1 MEIIKRIDDEI
12 KRLNKQIIDDESFK
26 GRESVNLHGLV
37 CLLRYAAWRSKEQLR
52 DWFMRD
58 SVEKSI
64 NPKIVKRFNLFEDEN
79 SHDGA
84 QLRVHIFDDAED
96 TQKHNHQRSFI
107 SMCIQ
112 GSYEYRYYKPNL
124 NNATGGKVLQ
134 YYTRVGGKFVE
145 AEKHKGELKLVRYK
159 DYRDMKGEEVETDQY
174 GLPKEKQI
182 FDTET
187 GPLFVHHDWIH
198 TVHPRNAEEAVITV
212 LIRRQRKKTEDT
224 TFIKIVG
231 EDDEFQNDAPPK
243 DASEEQA
250 NAMFE
255 QVCNALLRGIKSG
268 KPNISNKTNAIEEFM
283 IPASGIARVSPEFLQ
298 DERYLKS
305 IIQFMK
311 LNDFSLCP
319 VVKNSQGKQKFIQ
332 CIDQNGEAHFIEQ
345 KNCLSPETPIM
356 FGILYTILSPK
367 FVVPIVGD
375 DSEFYGLLSLFDI
388 LNHIK
393 RFASAIIAASLDAH
407 SAELVIACSEL
418 ISAIDNLHNV
428 TGDSKYDLTN
438 TNPEMINKIL
448 MPLGK
453 LLLSKDLAS
462 LVVGEEFETD
472 SERPW
477 LAKIAKHVFKVD
489 DRCNSPEFLDEMEN
503 TGDFSSFIQET
514 AGGYARVS
522 SEGFIDL
529 NLLESTEKPEN
540 VKEKITQMWPLYV
553 KINDNLDD
561 KSSIGIISTEELFSK
576 TGIRAM
582 NDVYDKLD
590 NENKQILADLLL
602 KSSLR
607 YPNFDKNDFTNVR
620 RMFNSLNE

>member
-12 KRLNKQIIDDESFK
+12 KRLNDQIIDDESFK

-37 CLLRYAAWRSKEQLR
+37 CLLRYAAWRDKEQLR

-159 DYRDMKGEEVETDQY
+159 DYRDMEGEEVETDQY

-198 TVHPRNAEEAVITV
+198 TVHPRNAKEAVITV

-255 QVCNALLRGIKSG
+255 QVCNALLRGINSG

-298 DERYLKS
+298 NERNLNA

-319 VVKNSQGKQKFIQ
+319 VVKTSKGKQKFLQ
-332 CIDQNGEAHFIEQ
+332 CIDQNGEAHFIEE

-367 FVVPIVGD
+367 FVVPIVGED
-375 DSEFYGLLSLFDI
+375 GEFYGLLSLFDI

-472 SERPW
+472 SDRPW

-489 DRCNSPEFLDEMEN
+489 DRCNSPEFLGEMEN

-514 AGGYARVS
+514 ASGYVRVS

-529 NLLESTEKPEN
+529 NLLESTEKPEK

-553 KINDNLDD
+553 KINDNSDD

-590 NENKQILADLLL
+590 NENKPILADLLL

-620 RMFNSLNE
+620 RMFNSLK

>member
-1 MEIIKRIDDEI
+1 MEIIKRIDNEI
-12 KRLNKQIIDDESFK
+12 KRLNKQIINDESFK

-37 CLLRYAAWRSKEQLR
+37 CLLRYAAWRNKEQLR

-159 DYRDMKGEEVETDQY
+159 DYLDMKGEEVETDQY

-182 FDTET
+182 FDTDT

-198 TVHPRNAEEAVITV
+198 TVHPRNAEEVVITV

-255 QVCNALLRGIKSG
+255 QVCNALLRGINSG
-268 KPNISNKTNAIEEFM
+268 KPNISNETNAIEEFM

-298 DERYLKS
+298 DERNLNA

-319 VVKNSQGKQKFIQ
+319 VVKNSRGKQKFLQ
-332 CIDQNGEAHFIEQ
+332 CIDQNGEAHFIEE

-375 DSEFYGLLSLFDI
+375 DGEFYGLLSLFDI

-438 TNPEMINKIL
+438 TNPEMINQIL

-472 SERPW
+472 SDRPW

-522 SEGFIDL
+522 SNGFIDL

-553 KINDNLDD
+553 KINDNSDD

-590 NENKQILADLLL
+590 NENKQILVDLLL

-620 RMFNSLNE
+620 RIFRSLK

>member
-12 KRLNKQIIDDESFK
+12 KRLNDQIIDDESFK

-37 CLLRYAAWRSKEQLR
+37 CLLRYAAWRDKEQLR

-159 DYRDMKGEEVETDQY
+159 DYRDMEGEEVETDQY

-198 TVHPRNAEEAVITV
+198 TVHPRNAKEAVITV

-231 EDDEFQNDAPPK
+231 EDDEFQNDAPPE

-298 DERYLKS
+298 NERNLNA

-311 LNDFSLCP
+311 
-319 VVKNSQGKQKFIQ
+319 
-332 CIDQNGEAHFIEQ
+332 
-345 KNCLSPETPIM
+345 
-356 FGILYTILSPK
+356 
-367 FVVPIVGD
+367 
-375 DSEFYGLLSLFDI
+375 
-388 LNHIK
+388 
-393 RFASAIIAASLDAH
+393 
-407 SAELVIACSEL
+407 
-418 ISAIDNLHNV
+418 
-428 TGDSKYDLTN
+428 
-438 TNPEMINKIL
+438 
-448 MPLGK
+448 
-453 LLLSKDLAS
+453 
-462 LVVGEEFETD
+462 
-472 SERPW
+472 
-477 LAKIAKHVFKVD
+477 
-489 DRCNSPEFLDEMEN
+489 
-503 TGDFSSFIQET
+503 
-514 AGGYARVS
+514 
-522 SEGFIDL
+522 
-529 NLLESTEKPEN
+529 
-540 VKEKITQMWPLYV
+540 
-553 KINDNLDD
+553 
-561 KSSIGIISTEELFSK
+561 
-576 TGIRAM
+576 
-582 NDVYDKLD
+582 
-590 NENKQILADLLL
+590 
-602 KSSLR
+602 
-607 YPNFDKNDFTNVR
+607 
-620 RMFNSLNE
+620 